1 MKLTAEQ
8 RIERAHVKLMQSE
21 KFCLFSGVFMV
32 GKVSVDDKHP
42 TAYTNGRDVTYGR
55 EFVDRLNDKQ
65 LAFLVIHEAMHKAY
79 RHMTVWASLAK
90 KDPHLVN
97 VAMDYVINLQI
108 RDSDPYEEEVS
119 MPRDENG
126 KLMGMLDGKY
136 HGKDTMQVYL
146 ELKEEQEGEDGE
158 DEDGDDGEDSGG
170 GGGTSVGNGQPK
182 PSKGQSDDKSGS
194 PSFDEHD
201 WEGAKDLTTE
211 EEEEL
216 QREIDSALREGAM
229 LAGRMKGNV
238 GRDIQELLHPKV
250 DWREALRDFIK
261 LAIKGGDQSTWR
273 RPNRRYLGVDI
284 IMPSAESRKPQMFVL
299 GIDTSGSIGHR
310 ELAQFL
316 SEVKSICE
324 EVTPETIELLYW
336 DSHVASRETYRG
348 AEIEH
353 LIETT
358 KPKGGGGT
366 EPECVPKYMIA
377 NQIYPQCVIM
387 LTDGHFFGG
396 GCGDW
401 SGVNAPVLWCVKGNR
416 DFKPTVGQ
424 SVYVEGV

>member
-32 GKVSVDDKHP
+32 GKVEIRDEVP
-42 TAYTNGRDVTYGR
+42 TAYTNGRDVVYGR
-55 EFVDRLNDKQ
+55 AFVDRLNDKQ

-79 RHMTVWASLAK
+79 RHMTVWSNLAK
-90 KDPHLVN
+90 SDPMLTN
-97 VAMDYVINLQI
+97 MAMDYVINLQI
-108 RDSDPYEEEVS
+108 RDSDPYETEVS

-126 KLMGMLDGKY
+126 KIMGLIDDKY
-136 HGKDTMQVYL
+136 QGKDTMQVYL
-146 ELKEEQEGEDGE
+146 ELKEEGGSGGQG
-158 DEDGDDGEDSGG
+158 GDDEGG
-170 GGGTSVGNGQPK
+170 GGGTDVGNGP
-182 PSKGQSDDKSGS
+182 PKGQSDGQSGS
-194 PSFDEHD
+194 PSNFDEHD
-201 WEGAKDLTTE
+201 WEGAKQLTME
-211 EEEEL
+211 EEEDL

-238 GRDIQELLHPKV
+238 GREIQELLHPKV
-250 DWREALRDFIK
+250 DWKEALRDFIK
-261 LAIKGGDQSTWR
+261 LATKGGDQSTWR
-273 RPNRRYLGVDI
+273 RPNRRYLGIDI
-284 IMPSAESRKPQMFVL
+284 IMPSAESRKAETFVI

-310 ELAQFL
+310 ELAGFL

-324 EVTPETIELLYW
+324 EVSPETIELLYW

-348 AEIEH
+348 SEVEK
-353 LIETT
+353 LVDTT

-366 EPECVPKYMIA
+366 EPECVPKYMVE

-387 LTDGHFFGG
+387 LTDGQFYGG

-401 SGVNAPVLWCVKGNR
+401 SGTNAPVLWCIKGNR
-416 DFKPTVGQ
+416 NFKATVGQ
-424 SVYVEGV
+424 SVYVEGL

>member
-1 MKLTAEQ
+1 MKLSAEQ

-32 GKVSVDDKHP
+32 GKVSVDDKCP

-65 LAFLVIHEAMHKAY
+65 LAFLVVHEAMHKAY
-79 RHMTVWASLAK
+79 RHMTVWANLAK
-90 KDPHLVN
+90 SDPKLTN

-108 RDSDPYEEEVS
+108 RDSDPYETEVS
-119 MPRDENG
+119 MPRDEDG
-126 KLMGMLDGKY
+126 KIMGMIDEKY
-136 HGKDTMQVYL
+136 RGKDTMQVYL
-146 ELKEEQEGEDGE
+146 ELKEEGGDGG
-158 DEDGDDGEDSGG
+158 DEGDDGNG
-170 GGGTSVGNGQPK
+170 GGGTDVGNSQPK
-182 PSKGQSDDKSGS
+182 PSKGQSDDESES
-194 PSFDEHD
+194 PSSFDEHD
-201 WEGAKDLTTE
+201 WEGAKDLTME

-238 GRDIQELLHPKV
+238 GREIQDLLHPKV

-284 IMPSAESRKPQMFVL
+284 IMPSAESRKAQMFVL

-348 AEIEH
+348 AEIEQ
-353 LIETT
+353 LIDTT
-358 KPKGGGGT
+358 KPRGGGGT
-366 EPECVPKYMIA
+366 EPACVPKYMIE

-387 LTDGHFFGG
+387 LTDGHFYKND
-396 GCGDW
+396 CGDW
-401 SGVNAPVLWCVKGNR
+401 SGTNAPVLWCVKGNR